1 MHVLFVDD
9 HQILRDSMI
18 GFFRNES
25 FCRRVEG
32 VSSVTEARDAIA
44 AEAPDVVVTD
54 LSFPAQGGPA
64 LIAWCQVH
72 APRTAILCLTM
83 HAELSVLKEV
93 AAAGARGY
101 VTKSSGYDQLVT
113 GIRVVADGGYYLDQT
128 MLAKVLRRFAGD
140 PATGAPKD
148 DDPLTELTERERE
161 IFFRLL
167 DDASPG
173 EIGSILFISAKT
185 VENHR
190 SSIYRKLGVHDRLGL
205 FSFAR
210 QHGLVE

>member
-1 MHVLFVDD
+1 MTFLCVAV
-9 HQILRDSMI
+9 HQIPRSSMI

-32 VSSVTEARDAIA
+32 VSSVAEARDAIA

-113 GIRVVADGGYYLDQT
+113 GIRVVADGYYLDQT

-161 IFFRLL
+161 IFFRLV

>member
-1 MHVLFVDD
+1 
-9 HQILRDSMI
+9 
-18 GFFRNES
+18 
-25 FCRRVEG
+25 
-32 VSSVTEARDAIA
+32 
-44 AEAPDVVVTD
+44 VVVTD

-113 GIRVVADGGYYLDQT
+113 GIRVVADGYYLDQT

-148 DDPLTELTERERE
+148 DDPLTELTERNGKSS
-161 IFFRLL
+161 F
-167 DDASPG
+167 ASSTTPARRDR
-173 EIGSILFISAKT
+173 IDPLHQCQT

>member
-1 MHVLFVDD
+1 
-9 HQILRDSMI
+9 
-18 GFFRNES
+18 
-25 FCRRVEG
+25 
-32 VSSVTEARDAIA
+32 
-44 AEAPDVVVTD
+44 
-54 LSFPAQGGPA
+54 
-64 LIAWCQVH
+64 
-72 APRTAILCLTM
+72 M

-93 AAAGARGY
+93 VAAGARGY

-113 GIRVVADGGYYLDQT
+113 GIRVVADGYYLDQT